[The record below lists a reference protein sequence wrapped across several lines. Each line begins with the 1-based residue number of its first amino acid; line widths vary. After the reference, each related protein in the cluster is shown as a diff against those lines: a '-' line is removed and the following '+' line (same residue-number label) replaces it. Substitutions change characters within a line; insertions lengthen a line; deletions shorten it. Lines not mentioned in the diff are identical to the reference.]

1 MMRNTK
7 VVITGPESTG
17 KSTLCQKLS
26 QHYNTVST
34 LEYAREYLLKNGL
47 AYTAEEVEV
56 MGFQQVKNNNL
67 LSEGLVFCDTDAL
80 TYAIWYEI
88 AYQKKSAF
96 LEKLWKDNLPD
107 LYLLTQIDLPWEE
120 DEMREHP
127 NKREFLFDFYA
138 QRLGEVSVPVQII
151 EGVENEER
159 FFSAIKK
166 VDSFLGSL

>member
-1 MMRNTK
+1 MRNTK

-26 QHYNTVST
+26 NHYSVEFTV
-34 LEYAREYLLKNGL
+34 EYAREYLQKNGL
-47 AYTAEEVEV
+47 KYTAEEVEL
-56 MGFQQVKNNNL
+56 MGFQQVKNNHQL
-67 LSEGLVFCDTDAL
+67 LGELVFCDTDAL
-80 TYAIWYEI
+80 TYAIWYEV
-88 AYQKKSAF
+88 AYQKRSLF

-127 NKREFLFDFYA
+127 NKREFLFDLYTR
-138 QRLGEVSVPVQII
+138 RLEEVAVPVKII
-151 EGVENEER
+151 EGVENEIR
-159 FFSAIKK
+159 FISAIKK